1 MREGMK
7 MTNMTTDEAQ
17 FNKMNV
23 LIRAIIGLSSMMLL
37 LLISIPFLLQTTTTL
52 DVMAYVLYLLFII
65 SISLTL
71 GIAIAWLV
79 LMKPTLGEE
88 VSIGEIDGEK
98 EDLNVFMNSD
108 SQEIVEYLRLNN
120 GEVWQSQLTKAL
132 GWTASKVSRTLM
144 KLEYDEI
151 VERTRDGMGKK
162 IRLISNQR

>member
-1 MREGMK
+1 MK
-7 MTNMTTDEAQ
+7 HSTTGDAQ

-23 LIRAIIGLSSMMLL
+23 LIRAIIGLSSVMLL

-52 DVMAYVLYLLFII
+52 DVIAYILYLLFII

-71 GIAIAWLV
+71 GIAITWLV
-79 LMKPTLGEE
+79 LMKPTPAEE
-88 VSIGEIDGEK
+88 VSTGNTDDEK
-98 EDLNVFMNSD
+98 EELKVFMNSD
-108 SQEIVEYLRLNN
+108 SQEIVEFLRLNS

-162 IRLISNQR
+162 IRLISHQR

>member
-1 MREGMK
+1 MK
-7 MTNMTTDEAQ
+7 HSTTDDAQ

-23 LIRAIIGLSSMMLL
+23 LIRAIIGLSSVMLL

-52 DVMAYVLYLLFII
+52 DVMAYILYLLFII

-71 GIAIAWLV
+71 GIAITWLV
-79 LMKPTLGEE
+79 LMKPTSAEE
-88 VSIGEIDGEK
+88 VSTGNTDDEK
-98 EDLNVFMNSD
+98 DELNVFMNSD
-108 SQEIVEYLRLNN
+108 SQEIVEFLRLNN

-144 KLEYDEI
+144 KLEYEEI

-162 IRLISNQR
+162 IRLISHQR

>member
-1 MREGMK
+1 

-17 FNKMNV
+17 FNKINV

>member
-17 FNKMNV
+17 FNKINV

-88 VSIGEIDGEK
+88 VSTGNTDDEK
-98 EDLNVFMNSD
+98 DELNVFMNSD

-162 IRLISNQR
+162 IRLISNPR